1 MPEESTKGDTVSVVR
16 EITPAPAAAN
26 DARAMARSIASS
38 LERRVQIKLPAIV
51 SEVVDTA
58 VRNGQS
64 APIRIELRVEEG
76 RVVGQVD
83 ADLSCWAAEPVG
95 ARDMLSKRVV
105 NLLTEECLVEGSGSR
120 TTFWFWV
127 SERPPAGLDTG

>member
-1 MPEESTKGDTVSVVR
+1 MEFDTMTKTPTRVVS
-16 EITPAPAAAN
+16 EISPAPAAAN
-26 DARAMARSIASS
+26 DARALARELAAG

-64 APIRIELRVEEG
+64 DPIRLELKVEEG
-76 RVVGQVD
+76 RVIGQVD
-83 ADLSCWAAEPVG
+83 ANLSCWEAKPLA
-95 ARDMLSKRVV
+95 ARDLLSKRVV
-105 NLLTEECLVEGSGSR
+105 DLLAEESNLEGSGER

-127 SERPPAGLDTG
+127 SEQPSAQEAA

>member
-1 MPEESTKGDTVSVVR
+1 MEETRSRVVS
-16 EITPAPAAAN
+16 EIPPAPAAAN
-26 DARAMARSIASS
+26 DARALARELATG

-64 APIRIELRVEEG
+64 VPIRIELRVEEG
-76 RVVGQVD
+76 RVIGQVE
-83 ADLSCWAAEPVG
+83 ADLSCWEAKPLA
-95 ARDMLSKRVV
+95 ARDLLSKRVV
-105 NLLTEECLVEGSGSR
+105 DLLAEECSVEGSGGR

-127 SERPPAGLDTG
+127 SESASAQPAG

>member
-1 MPEESTKGDTVSVVR
+1 MPEESIKGDPVSVVR
-16 EITPAPAAAN
+16 EIAPAPAAAN
-26 DARAMARSIASS
+26 DARALARSLAER

-64 APIRIELRVEEG
+64 SPIRVELRVEEG

-83 ADLSCWAAEPVG
+83 ADLSCWATEPVG
-95 ARDMLSKRVV
+95 ARDLLSKRVV